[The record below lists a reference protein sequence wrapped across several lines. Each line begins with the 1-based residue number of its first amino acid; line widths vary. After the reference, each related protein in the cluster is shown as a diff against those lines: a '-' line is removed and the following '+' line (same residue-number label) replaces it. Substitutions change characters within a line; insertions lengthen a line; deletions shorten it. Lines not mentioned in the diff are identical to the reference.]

1 METIKLT
8 RARAHAGLAAMLLG
22 SVAWSGGALAQ
33 NVSNTNTNTNTNAVT
48 TSTTTT
54 NAATTNAATT
64 DAITNNAVTANGA
77 ARGQNNN
84 SGGNAGGASSRAP
97 TDPGVRGGDP
107 GAGGALQGLNDVERQ
122 YFDVA
127 KDVFQEVDAVAEGLG
142 PTFNLDSCS
151 GCHSQPT
158 IGGTSPATNP
168 QVAIAT
174 AAGAKNVVPPFITAN
189 GPVREARFVRNRDG
203 SPDGGVHGLFVIT
216 GRSDAAGCN
225 IAQPNFAAELAR
237 NNVIFRIPTPLF
249 GLGLVENVSDGAL
262 EASLAANTQQKR
274 SLGISGRFNRNGND
288 GTIAR
293 FGWKAQNKSLL
304 LFSGEAYNVEM
315 GITNELF
322 QNERNNDP
330 NCQLNATPEDTTPLE
345 SENTASPSASF
356 QNDIDLFAAFMRL
369 SAPPTPAS
377 AAATPVAQATPAG
390 QATGTAGATTTTG
403 AAGATTTT
411 GAAGATTT
419 TGTAGAAT
427 TTGTASGTTTTT
439 GAATATSTLMASA
452 AADASSVLPSAAGS
466 SSAQSSSSA
475 SSGASVTR
483 GTQVFSNVGCQAC
496 HTKSLTTAKSAL
508 TGQSNVTIQP
518 FSDFALHEMGTGLAD
533 GVSQGTANGNEFRTA
548 PLWGV
553 GQRIFF
559 LHDGRTKDLHEAIQ
573 QHASRG
579 SEANTVINNY
589 NLLSRDDKQ
598 SLLVFLRSL

>member
-1 METIKLT
+1 METIKLA
-8 RARAHAGLAAMLLG
+8 RARTLAGLAAMLLG
-22 SVAWSGGALAQ
+22 SVAWSGTAFAQ
-33 NVSNTNTNTNTNAVT
+33 DVSNPTAAAANANTTAATAGVNA
-48 TSTTTT
+48 
-54 NAATTNAATT
+54 NAATAN
-64 DAITNNAVTANGA
+64 TAG
-77 ARGQNNN
+77 RGQNNN
-84 SGGNAGGASSRAP
+84 SGGASSRAP

-107 GAGGALQGLNDVERQ
+107 GAGGALPGLNDVERQ

-127 KDVFQEVDAVAEGLG
+127 KDVFQEVDAAADGLG
-142 PTFNLDSCS
+142 PRFNLDSCS

-168 QVAIAT
+168 QVAVAT
-174 AAGAKNVVPPFITAN
+174 LMGAKNVVPSFITAN

-203 SPDGGVHGLFVIT
+203 SPDGGVHSLFVIT
-216 GRSDAAGCN
+216 GRSDAPGCN
-225 IAQPNFAAELAR
+225 IAQPNFAAEVAR
-237 NNVIFRIPTPLF
+237 NNVVFRIPTPLF
-249 GLGLVENVSDGAL
+249 GLGLVENISDGAL
-262 EASLAANTQQKR
+262 EASLAANAQQKR
-274 SLGISGRFNRNGND
+274 ALGISGRFNRNGND

-322 QNERNNDP
+322 QNERNSDPACQFKVTPNDS
-330 NCQLNATPEDTTPLE
+330 TPLV

-356 QNDIDLFAAFMRL
+356 QNDIDLFAAFMRF

-377 AAATPVAQATPAG
+377 SAATPVAQASGALNTTAG
-390 QATGTAGATTTTG
+390 QTTG
-403 AAGATTTT
+403 AA
-411 GAAGATTT
+411 AGTS
-419 TGTAGAAT
+419 
-427 TTGTASGTTTTT
+427 TASSPTSAASGSASATPDAASTAPSTASTASSPAST
-439 GAATATSTLMASA
+439 VVASATA
-452 AADASSVLPSAAGS
+452 DVSSVMTAAAGS
-466 SSAQSSSSA
+466 STAQPSSSA

-483 GTQVFSNVGCQAC
+483 GNQVFSNVGCQAC
-496 HTKSLTTAKSAL
+496 HTKTFTTEKSPM
-508 TGQSNVTIQP
+508 TGQSNVTLQP
-518 FSDFALHEMGTGLAD
+518 FSDFAVHDMGAGLAD

-579 SEANTVINNY
+579 SEANAVINNY

-598 SLLVFLRSL
+598 ALINYLRSL

>member
-1 METIKLT
+1 METIKLA
-8 RARAHAGLAAMLLG
+8 RARTLAGLAAMLLG
-22 SVAWSGGALAQ
+22 TAAWSGTALAQ
-33 NVSNTNTNTNTNAVT
+33 VVSNPATSAAAANTNAANANAD
-48 TSTTTT
+48 T
-54 NAATTNAATT
+54 NAATANAA
-64 DAITNNAVTANGA
+64 G
-77 ARGQNNN
+77 RGQNNN
-84 SGGNAGGASSRAP
+84 SSSASSRAP

-107 GAGGALQGLNDVERQ
+107 GAGGALPGLNDVERQ

-127 KDVFQEVDAVAEGLG
+127 KDVFQEVDAAADGLG

-168 QVAIAT
+168 QVAVAT
-174 AAGAKNVVPPFITAN
+174 LMGAKNVVPSFITAN
-189 GPVREARFVRNRDG
+189 GPIREARFVRNRDG

-216 GRSDAAGCN
+216 GRSDAPGCN

-237 NNVIFRIPTPLF
+237 NNVVFRIPTPVF
-249 GLGLVENVSDGAL
+249 GLGLVENISDGAL
-262 EASLAANTQQKR
+262 EASLAANAQQKR
-274 SLGISGRFNRNGND
+274 ALGISGRFNRNGND

-322 QNERNNDP
+322 QNERNSDPACQFKVTPNDS
-330 NCQLNATPEDTTPLE
+330 TPLV

-356 QNDIDLFAAFMRL
+356 QNDIDLFAAFMRF

-377 AAATPVAQATPAG
+377 AAATPVAQATGGSNVTAG
-390 QATGTAGATTTTG
+390 Q
-403 AAGATTTT
+403 
-411 GAAGATTT
+411 T
-419 TGTAGAAT
+419 TGTA
-427 TTGTASGTTTTT
+427 T
-439 GAATATSTLMASA
+439 GASTT
-452 AADASSVLPSAAGS
+452 S
-466 SSAQSSSSA
+466 SSASTVVASATADVSSVMATAAGASTAQPSSSA

-483 GTQVFSNVGCQAC
+483 GNQVFSNVGCQAC
-496 HTKSLTTAKSAL
+496 HTKTFTTEKSPL

-518 FSDFALHEMGTGLAD
+518 FSDFAVHEMGTGLAD
-533 GVSQGTANGNEFRTA
+533 GVSQGSANGNEFRTA

-579 SEANTVINNY
+579 SEANAVINNY

-598 SLLVFLRSL
+598 ALINYLRSL

>member
-8 RARAHAGLAAMLLG
+8 RARAHAGITAMLLG
-22 SVAWSGGALAQ
+22 SVAWSGAALAQ
-33 NVSNTNTNTNTNAVT
+33 TVSTTSPNAVT

-54 NAATTNAATT
+54 DAATTIAT
-64 DAITNNAVTANGA
+64 TNNAVTANAA
-77 ARGQNNN
+77 ARGQSNN
-84 SGGNAGGASSRAP
+84 SAGASSRSGA

-107 GAGGALQGLNDVERQ
+107 GAGGALPGLNDVERQ

-127 KDVFQEVDAVAEGLG
+127 KEVFQEVDAGPDGLG
-142 PTFNLDSCS
+142 PRFNLDSCS

-168 QVAIAT
+168 QVTVAT
-174 AAGAKNVVPPFITAN
+174 LMGAKNVVPPFVTAN

-203 SPDGGVHGLFVIT
+203 SPDGGVHSLFVIT

-237 NNVIFRIPTPLF
+237 NNVVFRIPTPVF
-249 GLGLVENVSDGAL
+249 GLGLVENVSDGTL
-262 EASLAANTQQKR
+262 EASLAANAQQKR
-274 SLGISGRFNRNGND
+274 GLGISGRFNRNGND

-322 QNERNNDP
+322 QNERDSDPACQFKVTPNDS
-330 NCQLNATPEDTTPLE
+330 TPLV
-345 SENTASPSASF
+345 SEETASASASF
-356 QNDIDLFAAFMRL
+356 QSDIDLFAAFMRF

-377 AAATPVAQATPAG
+377 ATATPVAQTAPAG
-390 QATGTAGATTTTG
+390 QTTG
-403 AAGATTTT
+403 AATATT
-411 GAAGATTT
+411 GAATATT
-419 TGTAGAAT
+419 GAA
-427 TTGTASGTTTTT
+427 SGTTT

-452 AADASSVLPSAAGS
+452 SADASSVLPAAAGA
-466 SSAQSSSSA
+466 SSAQSSSTA

-483 GTQVFSNVGCQAC
+483 GGQVFSNVGCQAC
-496 HTKSLTTAKSAL
+496 HTKTLTTEKSPL

-518 FSDFALHEMGTGLAD
+518 FSDFAVHEMGTGLAD
-533 GVSQGTANGNEFRTA
+533 GVSQGSANGNEFRTA

-559 LHDGRTKDLHEAIQ
+559 LHDGRTKDLYEAIQ

>member
-1 METIKLT
+1 METIKLA
-8 RARAHAGLAAMLLG
+8 RARTLAGLAAMLLG
-22 SVAWSGGALAQ
+22 TAAWSGTALAQ
-33 NVSNTNTNTNTNAVT
+33 VVSNPTTSAAAANTNAANANAD
-48 TSTTTT
+48 T
-54 NAATTNAATT
+54 NAATANAA
-64 DAITNNAVTANGA
+64 G
-77 ARGQNNN
+77 RGQNNN
-84 SGGNAGGASSRAP
+84 SSSASSRAP

-107 GAGGALQGLNDVERQ
+107 GAGGALPGLNDVERQ

-127 KDVFQEVDAVAEGLG
+127 KDVFQEVDAAADGLG

-168 QVAIAT
+168 QVAVAT
-174 AAGAKNVVPPFITAN
+174 LMGAKNVVPSFITAN
-189 GPVREARFVRNRDG
+189 GPIREARFVRNRDG

-216 GRSDAAGCN
+216 GRSDAPGCN

-237 NNVIFRIPTPLF
+237 NNVVFRIPTPVF
-249 GLGLVENVSDGAL
+249 GLGLVENISDGAL
-262 EASLAANTQQKR
+262 EASLAANAQQKR
-274 SLGISGRFNRNGND
+274 ALGISGRFNRNGND

-322 QNERNNDP
+322 QNERNSDPACQFKVTPNDS
-330 NCQLNATPEDTTPLE
+330 TPLV

-356 QNDIDLFAAFMRL
+356 QNDIDLFAAFMRF

-377 AAATPVAQATPAG
+377 AAATPVAQTTGGSNVTAG
-390 QATGTAGATTTTG
+390 Q
-403 AAGATTTT
+403 
-411 GAAGATTT
+411 T
-419 TGTAGAAT
+419 TGTAT
-427 TTGTASGTTTTT
+427 TSSPTSTVVAS
-439 GAATATSTLMASA
+439 ATA
-452 AADASSVLPSAAGS
+452 DVSSVMATAAGS
-466 SSAQSSSSA
+466 STAQPSSSA

-483 GTQVFSNVGCQAC
+483 GNQVFSNVGCQAC
-496 HTKSLTTAKSAL
+496 HTKTFTTEKSPL

-518 FSDFALHEMGTGLAD
+518 FSDFAVHEMGTGLAD
-533 GVSQGTANGNEFRTA
+533 GVSQGSANGNEFRTA

-579 SEANTVINNY
+579 SEANAVINNY

-598 SLLVFLRSL
+598 ALINYLRSL

>member
-1 METIKLT
+1 METIKLA
-8 RARAHAGLAAMLLG
+8 RARTLAGLAAMLLG
-22 SVAWSGGALAQ
+22 TAAWSGTALAQ
-33 NVSNTNTNTNTNAVT
+33 VVSNPTTSAATANTNAANANAD
-48 TSTTTT
+48 T
-54 NAATTNAATT
+54 NAATANAA
-64 DAITNNAVTANGA
+64 G
-77 ARGQNNN
+77 RGQNNN
-84 SGGNAGGASSRAP
+84 SSSASSRAP

-107 GAGGALQGLNDVERQ
+107 GAGGALPGLNDVERQ

-127 KDVFQEVDAVAEGLG
+127 KDVFQEVDAAADGLG

-168 QVAIAT
+168 QVAVAT
-174 AAGAKNVVPPFITAN
+174 LMGAKNVVPSFITAN
-189 GPVREARFVRNRDG
+189 GPIREARFVRNRDG

-216 GRSDAAGCN
+216 GRSDAPGCN

-237 NNVIFRIPTPLF
+237 NNVVFRIPTPVF
-249 GLGLVENVSDGAL
+249 GLGLVENISDGAL
-262 EASLAANTQQKR
+262 EASLAANAQQKR
-274 SLGISGRFNRNGND
+274 ALGISGRFNRNGND

-322 QNERNNDP
+322 QNERNSDPACQFKVTPNDS
-330 NCQLNATPEDTTPLE
+330 TPLV

-356 QNDIDLFAAFMRL
+356 QNDIDLFAAFMRF

-377 AAATPVAQATPAG
+377 ATATPVAQATGASNVTAG
-390 QATGTAGATTTTG
+390 Q
-403 AAGATTTT
+403 
-411 GAAGATTT
+411 T
-419 TGTAGAAT
+419 TGTATGAS
-427 TTGTASGTTTTT
+427 TASS
-439 GAATATSTLMASA
+439 ATSTMVASA
-452 AADASSVLPSAAGS
+452 TADVSSVLATAAGASTAQPS
-466 SSAQSSSSA
+466 SSAA
-475 SSGASVTR
+475 SGASVTR
-483 GTQVFSNVGCQAC
+483 GNQVFSNVGCQAC
-496 HTKSLTTAKSAL
+496 HTKTFTTEKSPL

-518 FSDFALHEMGTGLAD
+518 FSDFAVHEMGTGLAD

-579 SEANTVINNY
+579 SEANAVINNY

-598 SLLVFLRSL
+598 SLINYLRSL

>member
-1 METIKLT
+1 METIKLA
-8 RARAHAGLAAMLLG
+8 RARTLAGLAAMLLG
-22 SVAWSGGALAQ
+22 SAAWSGIALAQ
-33 NVSNTNTNTNTNAVT
+33 DVSNPPASAATTDTNAANANVNTNAVT
-48 TSTTTT
+48 A
-54 NAATTNAATT
+54 N
-64 DAITNNAVTANGA
+64 TAG
-77 ARGQNNN
+77 RGQNNN
-84 SGGNAGGASSRAP
+84 SGGASSRTP

-107 GAGGALQGLNDVERQ
+107 GAGGALTGLNDVERG

-127 KDVFQEVDAVAEGLG
+127 KDVFQEVDAGPDGLG
-142 PTFNLDSCS
+142 PRFNLDSCS

-168 QVAIAT
+168 QVAVAT
-174 AAGAKNVVPPFITAN
+174 LMGAKNVVPSFVTAN
-189 GPVREARFVRNRDG
+189 GPIREARFVRNRDG
-203 SPDGGVHGLFVIT
+203 SPDGGVHSLFVIT
-216 GRSDAAGCN
+216 GRSDTPGCN

-237 NNVIFRIPTPLF
+237 NNVVFRIPTPVF
-249 GLGLVENVSDGAL
+249 GLGLVENVSDGTL
-262 EASLAANTQQKR
+262 EASLAANAQQKR
-274 SLGISGRFNRNGND
+274 ALGISGRFNRNGND

-322 QNERNNDP
+322 QNERDSDP
-330 NCQLNATPEDTTPLE
+330 NCQFKATPNDSTPLV

-356 QNDIDLFAAFMRL
+356 QSDIDLFAAFMRF

-377 AAATPVAQATPAG
+377 SAATPVAQASDALNATAG
-390 QATGTAGATTTTG
+390 Q
-403 AAGATTTT
+403 
-411 GAAGATTT
+411 
-419 TGTAGAAT
+419 
-427 TTGTASGTTTTT
+427 TT
-439 GAATATSTLMASA
+439 GAATGASTTSSAASTAPSTASTVVASA
-452 AADASSVLPSAAGS
+452 TADVSSVMTAAAGS
-466 SSAQSSSSA
+466 STAQPSSSA

-483 GTQVFSNVGCQAC
+483 GNQVFSNVGCQAC
-496 HTKSLTTAKSAL
+496 HTKTLTTAKSQL

-518 FSDFALHEMGTGLAD
+518 FSDFAVHEMGTGLAD
-533 GVSQGTANGNEFRTA
+533 GVSQGSANGNEFRTA

-579 SEANTVINNY
+579 SEANAVINNY

-598 SLLVFLRSL
+598 ALINYLRSL

>member
-1 METIKLT
+1 METIKLA
-8 RARAHAGLAAMLLG
+8 RARTLAGLAAMLLG
-22 SVAWSGGALAQ
+22 TAAWSGTALAQ
-33 NVSNTNTNTNTNAVT
+33 VVSNPTTSAATANTNAANANAD
-48 TSTTTT
+48 T
-54 NAATTNAATT
+54 NAATANAA
-64 DAITNNAVTANGA
+64 G
-77 ARGQNNN
+77 RGQNNN
-84 SGGNAGGASSRAP
+84 SSSASSRAP

-107 GAGGALQGLNDVERQ
+107 GAGGALPGLNDVERQ

-127 KDVFQEVDAVAEGLG
+127 KDVFQEVDAAADGLG

-168 QVAIAT
+168 QVAVAT
-174 AAGAKNVVPPFITAN
+174 LMGAKNVVPSFITAN
-189 GPVREARFVRNRDG
+189 GPIREARFVRNRDG

-216 GRSDAAGCN
+216 GRSDAPGCN

-237 NNVIFRIPTPLF
+237 NNVVFRIPTPVF
-249 GLGLVENVSDGAL
+249 GLGLVENISDGAL
-262 EASLAANTQQKR
+262 EASLAANAQQKR
-274 SLGISGRFNRNGND
+274 ALGISGRFNRNGND

-322 QNERNNDP
+322 QNERNSDPACQFKVTPNDS
-330 NCQLNATPEDTTPLE
+330 TPLV

-356 QNDIDLFAAFMRL
+356 QNDIDLFAAFMRF

-377 AAATPVAQATPAG
+377 AAATPVAQATGGSNVTAG
-390 QATGTAGATTTTG
+390 Q
-403 AAGATTTT
+403 
-411 GAAGATTT
+411 T
-419 TGTAGAAT
+419 TGTA
-427 TTGTASGTTTTT
+427 T
-439 GAATATSTLMASA
+439 GASTTSSPTSTLVASA
-452 AADASSVLPSAAGS
+452 TADVSSVMATAAGS
-466 SSAQSSSSA
+466 STAQPSSSA

-483 GTQVFSNVGCQAC
+483 GNQVFSNVGCQAC
-496 HTKSLTTAKSAL
+496 HTKTFTTEKSPL
-508 TGQSNVTIQP
+508 TGQSNVTLQP
-518 FSDFALHEMGTGLAD
+518 LSDFALHEMGTGLAD

-579 SEANTVINNY
+579 SEANAVINNY

-598 SLLVFLRSL
+598 ALINYLRSL

>member
-8 RARAHAGLAAMLLG
+8 RARAHAGIAAMLLG
-22 SVAWSGGALAQ
+22 SVAWSGAALAQ
-33 NVSNTNTNTNTNAVT
+33 NVSTTSPNAVT

-54 NAATTNAATT
+54 DAATTNATT
-64 DAITNNAVTANGA
+64 DNAVTANAA

-84 SGGNAGGASSRAP
+84 SGGSSSRSAP

-107 GAGGALQGLNDVERQ
+107 GAGGALTGLNDVERQ

-127 KDVFQEVDAVAEGLG
+127 KEVFQEVDAGPDGLG

-168 QVAIAT
+168 QVAVAT
-174 AAGAKNVVPPFITAN
+174 LMGAKNVVPPFITAT
-189 GPVREARFVRNRDG
+189 GPIREARFVRNRDG

-237 NNVIFRIPTPLF
+237 NNVVFRIPTPVF
-249 GLGLVENVSDGAL
+249 GLGLVENVSDGTL
-262 EASLAANTQQKR
+262 EASLAANAQQKR
-274 SLGISGRFNRNGND
+274 GLGISGRFNRNGND

-322 QNERNNDP
+322 QNERNSDP
-330 NCQLNATPEDTTPLE
+330 ACQFKATPNDSTPLE
-345 SENTASPSASF
+345 AEDTASPAANF
-356 QNDIDLFAAFMRL
+356 QSDIDLFAAFMRF

-377 AAATPVAQATPAG
+377 ATATPVAQTAPAG
-390 QATGTAGATTTTG
+390 QTTG
-403 AAGATTTT
+403 AATATMGA
-411 GAAGATTT
+411 
-419 TGTAGAAT
+419 
-427 TTGTASGTTTTT
+427 ASGTTTA
-439 GAATATSTLMASA
+439 AATATSTLMASA
-452 AADASSVLPSAAGS
+452 SADASSVMTAAAGS
-466 SSAQSSSSA
+466 SAAQPSSTA
-475 SSGASVTR
+475 SSGTSVTR
-483 GTQVFSNVGCQAC
+483 GGQVFSNVGCQAC
-496 HTKSLTTAKSAL
+496 HTKTLTTEKSPL

-518 FSDFALHEMGTGLAD
+518 FSDFAVHEMGTGLAD

-598 SLLVFLRSL
+598 SLLNFLRSL

>member
-8 RARAHAGLAAMLLG
+8 RARAHAGVAAMLLG
-22 SVAWSGGALAQ
+22 SVAWSGAALAQ
-33 NVSNTNTNTNTNAVT
+33 NVSTTSPNAVT

-54 NAATTNAATT
+54 DAATTNA
-64 DAITNNAVTANGA
+64 VTANAA
-77 ARGQNNN
+77 ARGQSNN
-84 SGGNAGGASSRAP
+84 SAGASSRSGA

-107 GAGGALQGLNDVERQ
+107 GAGGALPGLNDVERQ

-127 KDVFQEVDAVAEGLG
+127 KEVFQEVDAGPDGLG
-142 PTFNLDSCS
+142 PRFNLDSCS

-168 QVAIAT
+168 QVAVAT
-174 AAGAKNVVPPFITAN
+174 LMGAKNVVPPFITAN
-189 GPVREARFVRNRDG
+189 GPIREARFVRNRDG

-216 GRSDAAGCN
+216 GRSDAPGCN

-237 NNVIFRIPTPLF
+237 NNVVFRIPTPVF

-262 EASLAANTQQKR
+262 EASLAANAQQKR
-274 SLGISGRFNRNGND
+274 ALGISGRFNRNGND

-322 QNERNNDP
+322 QNERNSDPACQFKVTPNDS
-330 NCQLNATPEDTTPLE
+330 TPLV
-345 SENTASPSASF
+345 SEETASASASF
-356 QNDIDLFAAFMRL
+356 QSDIDLFAAFMRF

-377 AAATPVAQATPAG
+377 ATATPVAQTAPAG
-390 QATGTAGATTTTG
+390 Q
-403 AAGATTTT
+403 
-411 GAAGATTT
+411 T
-419 TGTAGAAT
+419 TGTATAT
-427 TTGTASGTTTTT
+427 TGAASGTTTT
-439 GAATATSTLMASA
+439 AVATATSTLMASA
-452 AADASSVLPSAAGS
+452 SADASSVLPAAAGS
-466 SSAQSSSSA
+466 SSAQSSSTA

-483 GTQVFSNVGCQAC
+483 GGQVFSNVGCQAC
-496 HTKSLTTAKSAL
+496 HTKTLTTEKSPL

-518 FSDFALHEMGTGLAD
+518 FSDFAVHEMGTGLAD
-533 GVSQGTANGNEFRTA
+533 GVSQGSANGNEFRTA

-559 LHDGRTKDLHEAIQ
+559 LHDGRTKDLYEAIQ

>member
-1 METIKLT
+1 METIRLA
-8 RARAHAGLAAMLLG
+8 RARALTGLAAILLG
-22 SVAWSGGALAQ
+22 SVAWSESGFAQ
-33 NVSNTNTNTNTNAVT
+33 DVSNSVASTANANTNAA
-48 TSTTTT
+48 SA
-54 NAATTNAATT
+54 N
-64 DAITNNAVTANGA
+64 TAG
-77 ARGQNNN
+77 RGQNNN
-84 SGGNAGGASSRAP
+84 SGGGSRGP

-107 GAGGALQGLNDVERQ
+107 GAGGPLPGLNDLERG

-127 KDVFQEVDAVAEGLG
+127 KDVFQEVDAVPDGLG
-142 PTFNLDSCS
+142 PRFNLDSCS
-151 GCHSQPT
+151 GCHSQPS

-174 AAGAKNVVPPFITAN
+174 AAGAKNVVPSFITAN
-189 GPVREARFVRNRDG
+189 GPIREARFVRNRDG
-203 SPDGGVHGLFVIT
+203 SPDGGVHGVFVIT
-216 GRSDAAGCN
+216 GRSDAPGCN
-225 IAQPNFAAELAR
+225 IAQPDFAGEQSR
-237 NNVIFRIPTPLF
+237 NNVVFRIPTPVF
-249 GLGLVENVSDGAL
+249 GLGLVENISDGTL
-262 EASLAANTQQKR
+262 ETSLAANAQQKR

-322 QNERNNDP
+322 QNERESDP
-330 NCQLNATPEDTTPLE
+330 KCQFNATPEDTTPLV

-377 AAATPVAQATPAG
+377 SSTAPVAQAGAPSTAG
-390 QATGTAGATTTTG
+390 Q
-403 AAGATTTT
+403 
-411 GAAGATTT
+411 T
-419 TGTAGAAT
+419 TGTAAG
-427 TTGTASGTTTTT
+427 
-439 GAATATSTLMASA
+439 TSTRSNSTSTTVASA
-452 AADASSVLPSAAGS
+452 AADVSSVIGAAAGTPT
-466 SSAQSSSSA
+466 AQPSSSA
-475 SSGASVTR
+475 SSGAAVTR
-483 GTQVFSNVGCQAC
+483 GNQVFSNVGCQAC
-496 HTKSLTTAKSAL
+496 HTKTFATAKSPL

-518 FSDFALHEMGTGLAD
+518 LSDFALHEMGVGLAD

-579 SEANTVINNY
+579 SEANAVINNY
-589 NLLSRDDKQ
+589 NLLSLDDKQ
-598 SLLVFLRSL
+598 ALINYLRSL

>member
-1 METIKLT
+1 METIKLA
-8 RARAHAGLAAMLLG
+8 RARSLAGLAAMLLG
-22 SVAWSGGALAQ
+22 SVAWSGAALAQ
-33 NVSNTNTNTNTNAVT
+33 DVSNPTTSAATANTNAVT
-48 TSTTTT
+48 A
-54 NAATTNAATT
+54 N
-64 DAITNNAVTANGA
+64 TAG
-77 ARGQNNN
+77 RGQNNN
-84 SGGNAGGASSRAP
+84 SSGASSRTP
-97 TDPGVRGGDP
+97 VDPGVRGGDP
-107 GAGGALQGLNDVERQ
+107 GAGGALPGLNDVERQ

-127 KDVFQEVDAVAEGLG
+127 KDVFQEVDAGPDGLG

-168 QVAIAT
+168 QVAVAT
-174 AAGAKNVVPPFITAN
+174 LMGAKNVVPSFVTAN

-216 GRSDAAGCN
+216 GRSDAPGCN

-237 NNVIFRIPTPLF
+237 NNVVFRIPTPLF
-249 GLGLVENVSDGAL
+249 GLGLVENISDGAL
-262 EASLAANTQQKR
+262 EASLAANAQQKR

-322 QNERNNDP
+322 QNERESDP
-330 NCQLNATPEDTTPLE
+330 ACQFKATPNDSTPLV
-345 SENTASPSASF
+345 SEETASPSASF
-356 QNDIDLFAAFMRL
+356 QSDIDLFAAFMRF
-369 SAPPTPAS
+369 SAPPTPAAA
-377 AAATPVAQATPAG
+377 AAATPVASAASVTNATAG
-390 QATGTAGATTTTG
+390 Q
-403 AAGATTTT
+403 
-411 GAAGATTT
+411 T
-419 TGTAGAAT
+419 TGTATGAS
-427 TTGTASGTTTTT
+427 TASSSASTASSTASTVV
-439 GAATATSTLMASA
+439 ASATA
-452 AADASSVLPSAAGS
+452 DVSSVIGAAAGS
-466 SSAQSSSSA
+466 SAAQPSSSA
-475 SSGASVTR
+475 SSTASVTR
-483 GTQVFSNVGCQAC
+483 GNQVFSNVGCQAC
-496 HTKSLTTAKSAL
+496 HTKTFTTAKSPL
-508 TGQSNVTIQP
+508 TGQSNVTLQP
-518 FSDFALHEMGTGLAD
+518 FSDFAVHDMGTGLAD

-579 SEANTVINNY
+579 SEANAVVNNY

-598 SLLVFLRSL
+598 ALVNYLRSL